1 MLPLTAAHGET
12 WQAWRAELETD
23 FEDIVAIANTAK
35 DEESMS
41 ADTGMNEILVIA
53 AKKAERPR
61 AWSPCRITTIALE
74 HPPLTL
80 EQGYAI
86 AAEIAAIPSE
96 PLQGSFGQ
104 GSYVR
109 TETPSAGFPWLPVGN
124 ASTELSLVAVSLING
139 KYYDPLNLTEADLKL
154 RMVALSELASTGPSH
169 DSIGHPKGGDGRGAF
184 RWEKLEAG
192 MVLPTHISMWAADG
206 QRQRT
211 MILRPTHR
219 GTPVR
224 REKVKELNEQ
234 RSRWFFSRNLDQAS
248 QALSVAHTRD
258 LAHGGRSWNALQ
270 VADDAVGKAIA
281 LFYNSIFGAIVRH
294 TYGQNTQDRRAAM
307 QIRAI
312 QGIPCPDFT
321 ADSDAARQ
329 ALAIA
334 EREFDRLANL
344 ELQPFGFCFQDANR
358 HQIDFAAAEML
369 GLDPNDVGIRE
380 RLARYRLLFAR
391 EPNVNG
397 RKRAILDALAEYE

>member
-1 MLPLTAAHGET
+1 
-12 WQAWRAELETD
+12 
-23 FEDIVAIANTAK
+23 
-35 DEESMS
+35 MS
-41 ADTGMNEILVIA
+41 ADTGMNEILVVA
-53 AKKAERPR
+53 TKKAERPR

-86 AAEIAAIPSE
+86 AAEIAAIPNE

-109 TETPSAGFPWLPVGN
+109 TETPSAGFPWLAVGN
-124 ASTELSLVAVSLING
+124 ASTELSLVAASLVNG
-139 KYYDPLNLTEADLKL
+139 KYYDPLNLAEADLVL
-154 RMVALSELASTGPSH
+154 GMVALSELAPTGPTH
-169 DSIGHPKGGDGRGAF
+169 HLLGHPEGKSPIGAF
-184 RWEKLEAG
+184 EWRTLAAEQP
-192 MVLPTHISMWAADG
+192 LPTHVSMWAADG
-206 QRQRT
+206 DAQRT

-219 GTPVR
+219 GAPVR
-224 REKVKELNEQ
+224 RENVQGLNEQ
-234 RSRWFFSRNLDQAS
+234 RSQWFFSRNLDQAS

-258 LAHGGRSWNALQ
+258 LAHGGRAWNALQ

-321 ADSDAARQ
+321 ADSDAARR
-329 ALAIA
+329 ALNIA

-358 HQIDFAAAEML
+358 HQIDLAAAEML
-369 GLDPNDVGIRE
+369 GLDPNDAGIRE
-380 RLARYRLLFAR
+380 QLARDRLLFAR

>member
-1 MLPLTAAHGET
+1 
-12 WQAWRAELETD
+12 
-23 FEDIVAIANTAK
+23 
-35 DEESMS
+35 MS
-41 ADTGMNEILVIA
+41 ADTGMNEILVVA
-53 AKKAERPR
+53 TKKAERPR

-86 AAEIAAIPSE
+86 AAEIAAIPNE

-109 TETPSAGFPWLPVGN
+109 TETPSVGFPWLAVGN
-124 ASTELSLVAVSLING
+124 ASIELSLVAASLVNG
-139 KYYDPLNLTEADLKL
+139 KYYDPLNLAEADLGL
-154 RMVALSELASTGPSH
+154 GMVALSELAPTGPTH
-169 DSIGHPKGGDGRGAF
+169 HLLGHPEGKSPIGAF
-184 RWEKLEAG
+184 EWRTLSAKQPLS
-192 MVLPTHISMWAADG
+192 THMSMWAADG
-206 QRQRT
+206 QEQRT

-258 LAHGGRSWNALQ
+258 LTHGGRSWNALQ

-334 EREFDRLANL
+334 GREFDRLANL
-344 ELQPFGFCFQDANR
+344 ELQPFGFCFQDLNR
-358 HQIDFAAAEML
+358 HQIDLAAAEML
-369 GLDPNDVGIRE
+369 GLDPNDARIRDL
-380 RLARYRLLFAR
+380 LARYRLLFAR

-397 RKRAILDALAEYE
+397 RKRAILDALAEHE